1 MCPHLPPPLHLLL
14 VFCSAA
20 KSLFTISLLC
30 ISHPYF
36 GKFKTRFGTWDSWWK
51 SSYGNPNLFL
61 GLSFVNKSQQA
72 AHVSGSSVIQKALRY
87 IWELSKRSQVIF
99 FGFSLCSVTAS
110 RSRVTPMCSR
120 ERATCGNRGFW
131 MTCWRI
137 SPWWWMMKMLQGVCR
152 NCTKYSGLNQTGLC
166 WNQLLKF
173 RNSFP
178 H

>member
-36 GKFKTRFGTWDSWWK
+36 GKFKTRFGTWDSRWK

-99 FGFSLCSVTAS
+99 LGFSLCSFGATHF
-110 RSRVTPMCSR
+110 TFCCYTCSCVHDGSIT
-120 ERATCGNRGFW
+120 EG
-131 MTCWRI
+131 
-137 SPWWWMMKMLQGVCR
+137 LV
-152 NCTKYSGLNQTGLC
+152 NCSHA
-166 WNQLLKF
+166 
-173 RNSFP
+173 R
-178 H
+178 

>member
-36 GKFKTRFGTWDSWWK
+36 GKFKTRFGTWDSRWK

-87 IWELSKRSQVIF
+87 IWELFKRSQVIF
-99 FGFSLCSVTAS
+99 FLGSVYAALEPFTSFCCYTCSCVHEGSIT
-110 RSRVTPMCSR
+110 
-120 ERATCGNRGFW
+120 E
-131 MTCWRI
+131 
-137 SPWWWMMKMLQGVCR
+137 
-152 NCTKYSGLNQTGLC
+152 GLVNLSHGM
-166 WNQLLKF
+166 
-173 RNSFP
+173 
-178 H
+178 

>member
-36 GKFKTRFGTWDSWWK
+36 GKFKTRFGTWDSRWK

-99 FGFSLCSVTAS
+99 LGSVYAALELFTSLFVVTHAL
-110 RSRVTPMCSR
+110 VCMR
-120 ERATCGNRGFW
+120 EA
-131 MTCWRI
+131 
-137 SPWWWMMKMLQGVCR
+137 
-152 NCTKYSGLNQTGLC
+152 
-166 WNQLLKF
+166 LLKD
-173 RNSFP
+173 S
-178 H
+178 

>member
-36 GKFKTRFGTWDSWWK
+36 GKFKTRFGTWDSRWK

-87 IWELSKRSQVIF
+87 IWELFKRSQVIF
-99 FGFSLCSVTAS
+99 FLGSVYAALELFTSLFVVTHAL
-110 RSRVTPMCSR
+110 VCMR
-120 ERATCGNRGFW
+120 EA
-131 MTCWRI
+131 
-137 SPWWWMMKMLQGVCR
+137 
-152 NCTKYSGLNQTGLC
+152 
-166 WNQLLKF
+166 LLKD
-173 RNSFP
+173 S
-178 H
+178 

>member
-36 GKFKTRFGTWDSWWK
+36 GKFKTRFGTWDSQWK

-87 IWELSKRSQVIF
+87 IWELFKRSQVIF
-99 FGFSLCSVTAS
+99 FLGSVYAALELFTSLFVVTHAL
-110 RSRVTPMCSR
+110 VCMR
-120 ERATCGNRGFW
+120 EA
-131 MTCWRI
+131 
-137 SPWWWMMKMLQGVCR
+137 
-152 NCTKYSGLNQTGLC
+152 
-166 WNQLLKF
+166 LLKD
-173 RNSFP
+173 S
-178 H
+178 